1 MKLMNKDY
9 LIKLT
14 FSVFRLA
21 ENWEETNFLKF
32 QIINFANQILID
44 FILLSASNPEPKLK
58 KGFLKNIELIQGVF
72 IEARNQKLIERK
84 QYLLFQ
90 KEYRRIKNIIEEPV
104 LFESKQVKGDK
115 AEKKEKVISSETEKE
130 TIKETALEVEPVKD
144 LNERQKKILEILKNK
159 PSVQVWELKQI
170 LSDVS
175 KRTLRRD
182 LDELLKIGL
191 VKRQGEWNEVFYN
204 LAQ

>member
-1 MKLMNKDY
+1 MNKDY

>member
-1 MKLMNKDY
+1 LKLMNKDY